1 MTELK
6 DFDINEFEI
15 GQNLYIE
22 ASAGTGKTYTIEL
35 LVEKML
41 QKNIP
46 LSKILIV
53 TYTEKAT
60 GELRDRIRKKII
72 NCLEKNPNDLIFT
85 KALQEVGNA
94 QIFTIHSFCQNV
106 LDNFAFET
114 KSSLNLELVNDNDIE
129 DIVDRFIRDKWQKL
143 DEFIKLLK
151 YEDFKINDLKS
162 ECINAVKQ
170 YNLYINLSIE
180 EIKDNDR
187 KSLEQKFVLEHF
199 QELIDEWQN
208 YKKNNNLI
216 SFADMI
222 NLVHDCICG
231 KNNGIATP
239 LSEARPFRTSNDK
252 YKNRLVERLRE
263 AYRYAIIDEFQDTNQ
278 KQWDT
283 FGTIFLNGENNNI
296 IVVGDPKQS
305 IFSFQGAE
313 IDKYKKA
320 IDEIGNGRRLSTN
333 YRSSDSMIEACNVIF
348 NDKKDNFFG
357 DSGIEFSNSNF
368 PKNIGDNDNNK
379 ALLNNEEIEPIWL
392 AEPSDGLEY
401 ARYAVSKMVE
411 CLKCDENGKTALQI
425 YSKNENQMRSVKFS
439 DFAVLTRTRPEM
451 LFIEDEMR
459 KIGIPFYRYKDASL
473 FDGRECKEW
482 ISLLMLL
489 GAPDFASYNRRI
501 LNQALLTDFF
511 RVNVDDVE
519 SEEYV
524 NPTKE
529 PMSFILDWR
538 RIAEKRLWAEL
549 KERIFEDTK
558 IDEFLSKK
566 SKSSNLVKIRQIAN
580 YIFDYLFNHKV
591 SIEEMIKH
599 LNGLA
604 SKTQETDSEGE
615 LVENANDFDA
625 VRIMTIFASKGLE
638 FPIVIMAGSLKK
650 INNKIKGP
658 FVYNKNQTKTLGFE
672 SSFKNTDTYTEWRR
686 LIYVAYTR
694 AKYILILPDFSQKS
708 RGPWSGKTNFSFL
721 RERIPN
727 IRKEYFVRKEVSSY
741 KLDEAQI
748 IVKDF
753 IEKNRKKENNS
764 STSEEADKQKQ
775 QIINLQKSLPSLR
788 TYQLSYSSISS
799 NLKGKYDNFSS
810 DKDSLLQESL
820 SEKIVISEDLGR
832 LDKEDSIDDNF
843 NENESFILE
852 KFKNIDNSENIIKA
866 CSNYSSNINIEN
878 DSTDNYPK
886 GARLGNAIHEILE
899 LLIFENYGKLNADEI
914 YEISQLNNLIIERFE
929 KQSLPIRKNTNWVKL
944 TAKILWNTLN
954 ADLPVILGNKVI
966 VGKTFKLK
974 SLPDN
979 ARKAEVEFLFGM
991 NERTGLPRL
1000 SARNDDSTNSGLDDF
1015 EAKTLKNLCK
1025 GFIDLLFVRKENGID
1040 YYSILDWKSDYM
1052 SVESYSDGEA
1062 LAEKVAEDYTVQ
1074 RVLYSYLLIKWLKQF
1089 YSGLSEEEI
1098 FKQHFGGIYYAFVRG
1113 CRADSSNGIYAQTW
1127 KSYKALEESYRKLL
1141 KELRE

>member
-41 QKNIP
+41 QKKIP

-72 NCLEKNPNDLIFT
+72 SCLENDPNNSIFT

-94 QIFTIHSFCQNV
+94 QIFTFHSFCQNI
-106 LDNFAFET
+106 LNNFAYET
-114 KSSLNLELVNDNDIE
+114 KSSLNLELVNDNNIE
-129 DIVDRFIRDKWQKL
+129 DIVDRFIRDKWQKIS
-143 DEFIKLLK
+143 DFKKLLCFS
-151 YEDFKINDLKS
+151 DFKLDDLKS
-162 ECINAVKQ
+162 ECINAVNQ
-170 YNLYINLSIE
+170 YNLYINLNIE
-180 EIKDNDR
+180 EIKIKDNDNDR
-187 KSLEQKFVLEHF
+187 KSLEQKFVLSHF
-199 QELIDEWQN
+199 RELIDEWQN

-222 NLVHDCICG
+222 NLVHENVC
-231 KNNGIATP
+231 KNNSI
-239 LSEARPFRTSNDK
+239 
-252 YKNRLVERLRE
+252 LVERLRN

-278 KQWDT
+278 KQWD
-283 FGTIFLNGENNNI
+283 IFKNVFLVNDTNNI

-313 IDKYKKA
+313 IEVYKKA
-320 IDEIGNGRRLSTN
+320 INEIEIGNGKGRRLSTN

-348 NDKKDNFFG
+348 KGEKDNFFG

-401 ARYAVSKMVE
+401 AKYAVSKMVE
-411 CLKCDENGKTALQI
+411 CLKYDENGKTALQI
-425 YSKNENQMRSVKFS
+425 YDKNKNQMRSVKFS

-489 GAPDFASYNRRI
+489 DTPDFASYNRRI

-511 RVNVDDVE
+511 GIELDNVE

-524 NPTKE
+524 IPTKE
-529 PMSFILDWR
+529 PMNHILEWR
-538 RIAEKRLWAEL
+538 KLSEKRLWAEL

-566 SKSSNLVKIRQIAN
+566 TKSSSLVKIRQIAN

-604 SKTQETDSEGE
+604 SKTEETDSEGE

-650 INNKIKGP
+650 INNKIKG
-658 FVYNKNQTKTLGFE
+658 KL
-672 SSFKNTDTYTEWRR
+672 R
-686 LIYVAYTR
+686 L
-694 AKYILILPDFSQKS
+694 
-708 RGPWSGKTNFSFL
+708 
-721 RERIPN
+721 
-727 IRKEYFVRKEVSSY
+727 
-741 KLDEAQI
+741 
-748 IVKDF
+748 
-753 IEKNRKKENNS
+753 
-764 STSEEADKQKQ
+764 
-775 QIINLQKSLPSLR
+775 
-788 TYQLSYSSISS
+788 
-799 NLKGKYDNFSS
+799 
-810 DKDSLLQESL
+810 
-820 SEKIVISEDLGR
+820 
-832 LDKEDSIDDNF
+832 
-843 NENESFILE
+843 
-852 KFKNIDNSENIIKA
+852 
-866 CSNYSSNINIEN
+866 
-878 DSTDNYPK
+878 
-886 GARLGNAIHEILE
+886 
-899 LLIFENYGKLNADEI
+899 
-914 YEISQLNNLIIERFE
+914 
-929 KQSLPIRKNTNWVKL
+929 
-944 TAKILWNTLN
+944 
-954 ADLPVILGNKVI
+954 
-966 VGKTFKLK
+966 
-974 SLPDN
+974 
-979 ARKAEVEFLFGM
+979 
-991 NERTGLPRL
+991 
-1000 SARNDDSTNSGLDDF
+1000 
-1015 EAKTLKNLCK
+1015 
-1025 GFIDLLFVRKENGID
+1025 
-1040 YYSILDWKSDYM
+1040 
-1052 SVESYSDGEA
+1052 
-1062 LAEKVAEDYTVQ
+1062 
-1074 RVLYSYLLIKWLKQF
+1074 
-1089 YSGLSEEEI
+1089 
-1098 FKQHFGGIYYAFVRG
+1098 
-1113 CRADSSNGIYAQTW
+1113 
-1127 KSYKALEESYRKLL
+1127 
-1141 KELRE
+1141 